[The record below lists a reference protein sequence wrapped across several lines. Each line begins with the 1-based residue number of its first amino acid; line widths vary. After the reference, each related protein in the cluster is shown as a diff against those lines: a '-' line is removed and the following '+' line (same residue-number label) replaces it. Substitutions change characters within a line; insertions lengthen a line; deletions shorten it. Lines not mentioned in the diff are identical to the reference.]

1 MKLTEVKEYFKN
13 RLKHAPNCAEEY
25 QTAIEA
31 LEELEEY
38 RATMQSPDDIHRM
51 QEEFYKLAV
60 KNNELEKQILML
72 KGEGANEKCFNKH

>member
-25 QTAIEA
+25 QTAIEV

-38 RATMQSPDDIHRM
+38 RATMQSPDDIRRM

-60 KNNELEKQILML
+60 KNDELRKQILLL
-72 KGEGANEKCFNKH
+72 KGEGTNEKCFNEH